1 MTTELNEA
9 LVRRY
14 VEDVSNKGQIELADD
29 LLTEDD
35 LRRDQI
41 LEQDVI
47 VITQDGDLMK

>member
-14 VEDVSNKGQIELADD
+14 IEDVSNKRQIKLDDD
-29 LLTEDD
+29 LLTPDD
-35 LRRDQI
+35 LQRDQI
-41 LEQDVI
+41 LEQDVV